1 MATTYSTSLNL
12 AYIGTGDQSGT
23 WGATTNTNLGLIEQA
38 ITGVTSI
45 SLSGTS
51 YTLVPLNGVSDV
63 PRNMVLVFGGTPSG
77 NVTVTAPLV
86 QKFYVITNN
95 TAYNII
101 MAATGGSISLTIPS
115 GITAQCYCDG
125 STGFYSAQ
133 TGSAGNFLVNGNLS
147 VTGNTADVGNL
158 SVTGTASLN
167 GTSTAVTPTLGDNST
182 KIATTA
188 FVATTTGA
196 LGTMSTQNA
205 NNVAIIGGSINGTT
219 IGASTAAAGTF
230 TTVVA
235 ATQFTG
241 PGTGLTG
248 TASSLTAGN
257 INSASNTTLTSLA
270 NLATVGTITS
280 GTWQGSVIQPAY
292 IATLN
297 QNTTG
302 TAANITA
309 TSNSTLTT
317 LSALSLP
324 YSQLS
329 GTVPTWNQN
338 TTGTAANIT
347 ASSNTSLTS
356 LSNLSTVGT
365 IGTGV
370 WQGSA
375 IQPSYIATLNQNTT
389 GTAGGLTGTPNISV
403 GTVSA
408 TGVITSTVATG
419 TAPFTVASTTQV
431 GNLYA
436 TYAGLSNSVGGVNA
450 TAVATAILQAA
461 VNANPGKTL
470 FKDTTISGRPL
481 GDINN
486 DGNVTTVDASLYN
499 QWGGGVLTDPTQIA
513 YITNVLNPYMLANAS
528 TYAAYLTGGTVNA
541 LTGTF
546 SGQITS
552 TVATGT
558 AP

>member
-1 MATTYSTSLNL
+1 MATTYSPSLTL

-133 TGSAGNFLVNGNLS
+133 TGSAGNFLVNGNLN

-167 GTSTAVTPTLGDNST
+167 GTSTAVTPTLGDNTT

-188 FVATTTGA
+188 FVTTAVNTATGS

-248 TASSLTAGN
+248 TASSLNIGGN
-257 INSASNTTLTSLA
+257 
-270 NLATVGTITS
+270 
-280 GTWQGSVIQPAY
+280 
-292 IATLN
+292 
-297 QNTTG
+297 
-302 TAANITA
+302 AA
-309 TSNSTLTT
+309 
-317 LSALSLP
+317 
-324 YSQLS
+324 
-329 GTVPTWNQN
+329 
-338 TTGTAANIT
+338 
-347 ASSNTSLTS
+347 
-356 LSNLSTVGT
+356 
-365 IGTGV
+365 
-370 WQGSA
+370 
-375 IQPSYIATLNQNTT
+375 
-389 GTAGGLTGTPNISV
+389 GTAGGLSGTPNISV
-403 GTVSA
+403 GTIASGAQTVTGYTGTSPSLA
-408 TGVITSTVATG
+408 LTTGVSVYTNLNAIGPNTMYLNGYGLNTSGNLISLNLSYGNFGLNNLGGALTYGTLSAPTITSTVATG
-419 TAPFTVASTTQV
+419 TAPLTVTSTTPV
-431 GNLYA
+431 ANL
-436 TYAGLSNSVGGVNA
+436 SVGGSS
-450 TAVATAILQAA
+450 TKI
-461 VNANPGKTL
+461 ANTGGWSITPTGTK
-470 FKDTTISGRPL
+470 
-481 GDINN
+481 
-486 DGNVTTVDASLYN
+486 LYFN
-499 QWGGGVLTDPTQIA
+499 YNG
-513 YITNVLNPYMLANAS
+513 TNVGSLDSSGNFIVTGNI
-528 TYAAYLTGGTVNA
+528 TAYGT
-541 LTGTF
+541 
-546 SGQITS
+546 
-552 TVATGT
+552 
-558 AP
+558 P